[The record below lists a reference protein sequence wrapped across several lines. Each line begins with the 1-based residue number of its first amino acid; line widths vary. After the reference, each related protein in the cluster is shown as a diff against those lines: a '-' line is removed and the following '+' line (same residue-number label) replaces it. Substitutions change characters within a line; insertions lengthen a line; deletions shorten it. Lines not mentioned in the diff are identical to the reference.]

1 MEPFR
6 GLAEASGTKRSFA
19 TVYTAANVRIFNG
32 GSAGLRNASDIFYIF
47 RKNYRSPSADSQRP
61 PGPNGH
67 LPPYIRR
74 QIFGHSTEGL
84 RGSGMPQIF
93 FIYLEKII
101 GALPRTRRGLR
112 DQTVICRRIYGGK
125 SSVIQ
130 RRVRGAPEC
139 LRYFLYI

>member
-1 MEPFR
+1 M
-6 GLAEASGTKRSFA
+6 LAVLVWTKVDFDRSEAFFLARTGPNWPTDRVSLLFWWFLSK
-19 TVYTAANVRIFNG
+19 I
-32 GSAGLRNASDIFYIF
+32 
-47 RKNYRSPSADSQRP
+47 RP
-61 PGPNGH
+61 PARAEVSRANRCISED

-74 QIFGHSTEGL
+74 QMFGYSTEVP

-101 GALPRTRRGLR
+101 GTLPRTRRGLR

-130 RRVRGAPEC
+130 RRVCGAPEC